1 MDQEKMKLISE
12 LEVTMRMFIRD
23 FRKEMNEQLG
33 DGFTSS
39 DVAFLRIINESSNQ
53 NVSTLASTLNVSK
66 SHATSVTDRLVEKEL
81 ITRERS
87 TSDRRVI
94 VLALTDKGS
103 EVLTHLEGIRE
114 KYMQKRFEPLSKED
128 LKELIRIY
136 SLLSSEEE

>member
-1 MDQEKMKLISE
+1 MKLISE